1 MQSHH
6 TRRETFLPHVHLP
19 HCSAHIKA
27 PRVPIVVRS
36 GLVRHEMC
44 LVDVD
49 YCKETRLALSP
60 TVLIHYINPEVETE
74 LNLLSLSSPNPL
86 CRIIYR
92 EAKTV
97 EGVPP
102 TRISKTQIQ
111 AGATSSVFRSEAEV
125 EREMREMTEGL
136 TAEEALEF
144 ADACVHTTEDDQTS
158 D

>member
-1 MQSHH
+1 
-6 TRRETFLPHVHLP
+6 
-19 HCSAHIKA
+19 
-27 PRVPIVVRS
+27 
-36 GLVRHEMC
+36 MC
-44 LVDVD
+44 LVDFD
-49 YCKETRLALSP
+49 YCKETRPALSP
-60 TVLIHYINPEVETE
+60 TVLIHYFNPEVETE

-111 AGATSSVFRSEAEV
+111 AGASSVFCSEAEV
-125 EREMREMTEGL
+125 EREMREITEEMTE
-136 TAEEALEF
+136 EERREF
-144 ADACVHTTEDDQTS
+144 ADACVDMTEEDQTS

>member
-6 TRRETFLPHVHLP
+6 TRRETILPHVHLP

-27 PRVPIVVRS
+27 PRVLIVVRS

-44 LVDVD
+44 LVDFD

-111 AGATSSVFRSEAEV
+111 AGASSVFRSEAEV

>member
-6 TRRETFLPHVHLP
+6 TRRETFLPHLP

-44 LVDVD
+44 LVDFD

>member
-6 TRRETFLPHVHLP
+6 TRRETFLPHLP

-111 AGATSSVFRSEAEV
+111 AGATSVFRCEAEV
-125 EREMREMTEGL
+125 EREVREHL
-136 TAEEALEF
+136 TDEEALAF
-144 ADACVHTTEDDQTS
+144 ANACVEEDQTS

>member
-6 TRRETFLPHVHLP
+6 TRRETILPHVHLP

-27 PRVPIVVRS
+27 PRVLIVVRS

-44 LVDVD
+44 LVDFD

-111 AGATSSVFRSEAEV
+111 AGANSVFRSEAEV